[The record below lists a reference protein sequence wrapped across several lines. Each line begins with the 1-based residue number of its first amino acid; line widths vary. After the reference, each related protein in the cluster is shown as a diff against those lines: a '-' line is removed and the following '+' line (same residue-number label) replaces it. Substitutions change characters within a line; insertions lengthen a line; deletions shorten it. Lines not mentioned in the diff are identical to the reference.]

1 MPFRIAKSFTVES
14 GHLLTKHPGACRF
27 PHGHSRTIEIV
38 VVSDTLDRRDMVCDF
53 GALKAAAAEAIARFD
68 HTFAINSADPHYEE
82 LRAAY
87 GDRVIPFDCTD
98 PTSEVVAREVFNAV
112 RARLTA
118 VNPDSTYPIDPGV
131 RLERV
136 RVTETATSWAEY
148 SE

>member
-1 MPFRIAKSFTVES
+1 MPFRIAKCFTVES

-38 VVSDTLDRRDMVCDF
+38 VTSDALDRRDMVCDF
-53 GALKAAAAEAIARFD
+53 GALKAAATEVVARFD
-68 HTFAINSADPHYEE
+68 HSFALNTTDSRFEE

-87 GDRVIPFDCTD
+87 GDRIIPFETTD
-98 PTSEVVAREVFNAV
+98 PTSEVLAREIFRAV
-112 RARLTA
+112 RARLATLSTD
-118 VNPDSTYPIDPGV
+118 PTYPIDPGV

-148 SE
+148 AE

>member
-1 MPFRIAKSFTVES
+1 MPFRIAKRFTVES

-38 VVSDTLDRRDMVCDF
+38 VASATLDRRDMVCDF
-53 GALKAAAAEAIARFD
+53 GALKAAAAAAVARLD
-68 HTFAINSADPHYEE
+68 HTFAINSADPHCAEW
-82 LRAAY
+82 RAAY
-87 GDRVIPFDCTD
+87 GDRILAFDDID
-98 PTSEVVAREVFNAV
+98 PTSEVMAREIFRAV
-112 RARLTA
+112 RERLTTLQ
-118 VNPDSTYPIDPGV
+118 PDSTYPIAPGV